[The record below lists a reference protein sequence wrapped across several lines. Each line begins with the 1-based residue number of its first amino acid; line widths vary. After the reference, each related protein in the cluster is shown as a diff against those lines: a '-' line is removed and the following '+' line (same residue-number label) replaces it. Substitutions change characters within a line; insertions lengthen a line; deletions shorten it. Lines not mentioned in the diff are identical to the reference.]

1 MKVKDLMQ
9 HEVFTVKPNDMV
21 DRAFFLIHY
30 EKIRHLPVVDGN
42 KVVGIV
48 SDRDLYKAMG
58 PRTRSRAVSTE
69 PGTTTLHVIPRR
81 VRHIMRRGVLTVSPG
96 TDAGKAASLMARRKI
111 GGLPVVDR
119 NRLVGIITA
128 TDILRAFA
136 QLTDE
141 RPSARSGPAAR

>member
-1 MKVKDLMQ
+1 MKVRDLMQ
-9 HEVFTVKPNDMV
+9 PEVFTVKPNDMV

-58 PRTRSRAVSTE
+58 PRTRSRAVSAE

-96 TDAGKAASLMARRKI
+96 TDAGKAAALMARRKI
-111 GGLPVVDR
+111 GGLPVVDG

-136 QLTDE
+136 RLSDE
-141 RPSARSGPAAR
+141 RS